1 MISSPACRSK
11 WKPRY
16 LPVTRHVTI
25 AAVNRQDAT
34 DLVSTT
40 LAAAAIVIQVVL
52 AVVLVVAIA
61 ALWSPG
67 ARRLLSEARDSLLG
81 GELWVAWGFALVAT
95 LGSLF
100 FSVVS
105 EFIPNRLCWFQR
117 IGMYPLAALL
127 LIAAIRRD
135 YRGGAL
141 YGLPCAVFG
150 ALVAIYH
157 IYIEYHPEAETAGCK
172 IGAPCTTKW
181 IDKLGYIT
189 IPVLA
194 LTAFLA
200 IITLLSMAL
209 SRSRSRSAPRSR
221 SERGQ
226 LLAPR

>member
-1 MISSPACRSK
+1 
-11 WKPRY
+11 
-16 LPVTRHVTI
+16 VT
-25 AAVNRQDAT
+25 RQDAT
-34 DLVSTT
+34 NVVSTT
-40 LAAAAIVIQVVL
+40 LAAAAVVIQALL
-52 AVVLVVAIA
+52 AVVLVVAVA
-61 ALWSPG
+61 AIWSQG
-67 ARRLLSEARDSLLG
+67 ARRLLTEVRDNLLG
-81 GELWVAWGFALVAT
+81 GELWVAWGFALIAT

-100 FSVVS
+100 LSEVS
-105 EFIPNRLCWFQR
+105 EFIPCRLCWFQR

-189 IPVLA
+189 IPALA

-209 SRSRSRSAPRSR
+209 SQPVTLTGSSRR
-221 SERGQ
+221 
-226 LLAPR
+226 

>member
-1 MISSPACRSK
+1 M
-11 WKPRY
+11 
-16 LPVTRHVTI
+16 
-25 AAVNRQDAT
+25 
-34 DLVSTT
+34 VSTT

-100 FSVVS
+100 FSEVPQ
-105 EFIPNRLCWFQR
+105 FIPCRLCWFQR

>member
-16 LPVTRHVTI
+16 LAVTRHVTI
-25 AAVNRQDAT
+25 AAVTRQDAT
-34 DLVSTT
+34 DVVSTT
-40 LAAAAIVIQVVL
+40 LAAAAIVIQVVI

-61 ALWSPG
+61 ALWSRG
-67 ARRLLSEARDSLLG
+67 ARRLLTEARDSLLG

-100 FSVVS
+100 FSEVS
-105 EFIPNRLCWFQR
+105 QFIPCRLCWFQR

-194 LTAFLA
+194 LTAFLT

-209 SRSRSRSAPRSR
+209 SHSRSRSAPPVSV
-221 SERGQ
+221 
-226 LLAPR
+226 